1 MSDLEHPLKKIKLAT
16 MEHTSTPHD
25 TLDEKS
31 LNLFSRQNAALG
43 IDVHVCV
50 TYLPITDLVTLNRCR
65 DYSKID

>member
-16 MEHTSTPHD
+16 MEHASTPHD

-43 IDVHVCV
+43 IDIHAN
-50 TYLPITDLVTLNRCR
+50 LEKLS
-65 DYSKID
+65 DYISCSVY